1 MKTVITFGT
10 FDMFHYGHVRILER
24 AREHGDTLIV
34 GLSTDEF
41 NLTKK
46 NRRPIFNYEHRKSIL
61 ESLRCVDKVF
71 PEESMELKDQY
82 VREHMADLMVMGD
95 DWKGAFDSNVSVP
108 VHYLERTPTLSTTDY
123 IKNIIVNYKDDTNN
137 EQI

>member
-24 AREHGDTLIV
+24 AQSMGDRLVV

-46 NRRPIFNYEHRKSIL
+46 NRAPIFSFKHRKAIL
-61 ESLRCVDKVF
+61 ESLRCVDEVF
-71 PEESMELKDQY
+71 PEESLELKSHY
-82 VREHMADLMVMGD
+82 IKEHCGDILVMGD
-95 DWKGAFDSNVSVP
+95 DWKGRFDEVGVP
-108 VHYLERTPTLSTTDY
+108 VYYLERTPDLSTTDY
-123 IKNIIVNYKDDTNN
+123 INNILYYYK
-137 EQI
+137 